1 MCQFV
6 KFSLHGSAKTA
17 DPFRCDLP
25 LTHTIFSFLPV
36 RKLLTIFRNAF
47 ELGVPPS
54 LGCGSEAGGVGASPR
69 ITNSIHR
76 ERITL
81 SPTLLTVFR
90 LHWTSERANTQ
101 YPYFVYRSFG
111 EA

>member
-1 MCQFV
+1 MCQFL

-47 ELGVPPS
+47 ELGLPPIS
-54 LGCGSEAGGVGASPR
+54 VEGVRLGVWGLAPA
-69 ITNSIHR
+69 
-76 ERITL
+76 
-81 SPTLLTVFR
+81 
-90 LHWTSERANTQ
+90 
-101 YPYFVYRSFG
+101 
-111 EA
+111 